1 MRGLPVAW
9 EAEVFH
15 PFSAAK
21 QKRQN
26 TEYQKQVLNVTIK
39 RCYSY
44 VQISKKKIPVTT
56 GVPGG
61 EGTAPLSLWRKTIK
75 TIPCPKHFQR
85 TDFFV
90 VLGFIFK
97 GWQVAL
103 HQHVP
108 AGSPA
113 AHTAPVSL
121 SPREEAQRADFS
133 LDDLR
138 LLGEAHVLFTK
149 LSNTR

>member
-26 TEYQKQVLNVTIK
+26 KEYQKQVLNVTIK

-75 TIPCPKHFQR
+75 PIPCPKHFQR
-85 TDFFV
+85 TDFFCCF
-90 VLGFIFK
+90 GFYF
-97 GWQVAL
+97 QRVAGCPPSARARGISSSTHSTRL
-103 HQHVP
+103 PVTS
-108 AGSPA
+108 GRGA
-113 AHTAPVSL
+113 ARRFF
-121 SPREEAQRADFS
+121 PR
-133 LDDLR
+133 
-138 LLGEAHVLFTK
+138 
-149 LSNTR
+149 